1 MTIELSKRKAE
12 SNRPQSRQETRHAH
26 FDFAELGER
35 DRYKLLIGTVI
46 PRPIAFVT
54 TVNTMGQRNA
64 GPFSFFNVLT
74 HDPAIVAIGVENYA
88 DMRFKDTSRNIR
100 ETGEFTVHIVD
111 SALVEQ
117 MEICA
122 IKFGPHVDEIAEAGL
137 TTVPGVHVRSP
148 RIVEA
153 PAALECRRYMTLE
166 VGPARQIILGEVLG
180 IFVREDAVDR
190 SNLHI
195 DQIKMDAI
203 GRLGGHTY
211 ARTSEQFDIKT
222 LTVPE
227 WEKRKAES

>member
-1 MTIELSKRKAE
+1 MTIELSKR
-12 SNRPQSRQETRHAH
+12 RPEQPSPKPASHAH
-26 FDFAELGER
+26 FDFAELSER

-54 TVNTMGQRNA
+54 TVNTMAQRNA

-227 WEKRKAES
+227 WEKRKAEG